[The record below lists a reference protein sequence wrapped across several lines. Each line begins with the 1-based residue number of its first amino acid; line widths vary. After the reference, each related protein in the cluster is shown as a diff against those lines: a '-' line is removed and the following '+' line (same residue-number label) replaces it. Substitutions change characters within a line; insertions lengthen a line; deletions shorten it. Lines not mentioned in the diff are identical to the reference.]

1 MYNTLYIGLISLCL
15 YHACITLSS
24 VLGQCVF
31 VMHCILLYVESGRR
45 SRIGVY
51 LSCVVTSMFSVGQ
64 GLGSVCIYHVLYTLC
79 VHFQVWEEVAVYP
92 PPVPLAVLL
101 HRLASSVAVLQAS
114 KALDKGGLLS
124 NMT

>member
-64 GLGSVCIYHVLYTLC
+64 GLGQCAYIMYCIHFVYIFRFGRRWLSILPLFLWLYSYTGWL
-79 VHFQVWEEVAVYP
+79 
-92 PPVPLAVLL
+92 
-101 HRLASSVAVLQAS
+101 RLWLSSRLPKHWTRVGYCLI
-114 KALDKGGLLS
+114 
-124 NMT
+124 